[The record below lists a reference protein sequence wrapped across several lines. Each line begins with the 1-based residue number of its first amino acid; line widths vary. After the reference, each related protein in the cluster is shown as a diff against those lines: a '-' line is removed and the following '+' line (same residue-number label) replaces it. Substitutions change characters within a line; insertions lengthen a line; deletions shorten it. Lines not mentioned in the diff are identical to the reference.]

1 MQYTFR
7 GHIPALDGL
16 RGLAIAMVMVAHFI
30 FRPLFTDESTYR
42 LIQGGWL
49 GVDLFFV
56 LSGFLI
62 TGILSDAKSRPEGYW
77 GRFYRRRLLRIFPLY
92 YFSVLVVW
100 LTVVFVEQAPERLS
114 GYDSFG
120 WFWAFAPNIAIALKG
135 DWLYHSH
142 IFSLNHLWS
151 VAVEEQFYLVWPF
164 LVWVLPQR
172 WLLVLCALLVHF
184 SVDLRHWADTEFGGN
199 GGWTLAS
206 YMLPFCRMDGL
217 AAGGFLAVLL
227 RLGWTRYIPYDRWMV
242 RILLVWTGWRMLD
255 AVAYGST
262 QYLGTLSALTFACL
276 LYLALNPHPF
286 ALVRRLCET
295 RLLRHLGKYSYGLY
309 VFHEMFKITWEHAFG
324 NWLLA
329 SGWPPVV
336 IQLTYILLASA
347 GSYGLARASWA
358 LIEGPFLR
366 MKERQTKTASSPPQ
380 PPLGG
385 G

>member
-1 MQYTFR
+1 MQSQQAEYSFR
-7 GHIPALDGL
+7 GHILALDGL

-30 FRPLFTDESTYR
+30 FRSLFSAESTYR
-42 LIQGGWL
+42 VVQGGWL

-62 TGILSDAKSRPEGYW
+62 TGILSDAKTRHADDYW
-77 GRFYRRRLLRIFPLY
+77 PRFYSRRLLRIFPLY

-100 LTVVFVEQAPERLS
+100 LTVIFVEHAPERLS

-120 WFWAFAPNIAIALKG
+120 WFFGFAPNIAIALKG

-164 LVWVLPQR
+164 VVLMLPQR

-184 SVDLRHWADTEFGGN
+184 SVDLRHWADTEFDGH

-217 AAGGFLAVLL
+217 ASGAFIAVLL
-227 RLGWTRYIPYDRWMV
+227 RLGWQRYIPYDRWIV
-242 RILLVWTGWRMLD
+242 RILLVWTGWRMVD
-255 AVAYGST
+255 AVANGST
-262 QYLGTLSALTFACL
+262 QYLGTLSALTFACM
-276 LYLALNPHPF
+276 LYLALNPHPH
-286 ALVRRLCET
+286 ALIRRVCEW
-295 RLLRHLGKYSYGLY
+295 RLLVHLGKYSYGLY
-309 VFHEMFKITWEHAFG
+309 IFHEMFKISWESAFG
-324 NWLLA
+324 HRLLN
-329 SGWPPVV
+329 SGWPPAA

-347 GSYGLARASWA
+347 GSYALARLSWA
-358 LIEGPFLR
+358 LIEGPFLK
-366 MKERQTKTASSPPQ
+366 MKEAQKTKAA
-380 PPLGG
+380 G
-385 G
+385 